1 MPIVYWN
8 HEPALFGRWSH
19 KKEAVIDMWTRSQ
32 LKDNAKAA
40 LQGRYWMAFLVCLV
54 TSFLAGG
61 SSGGISGSLTGVE
74 SGTLSSASS
83 PSIQNALLIA
93 LPLIFGVVLLISVVS
108 ICYNVFVAAPIR
120 VGCNGY
126 FMENRLG
133 PTNFTRMFSGFNKQ
147 YKNLVLTT
155 FLKQLFIFLWSL
167 LFLVPGIIKSYQY
180 YFVEYIMAENPGME
194 WRRALDLSRTMTDG
208 EKWNI
213 FVLELSFL
221 GWYLLGALACGV
233 GVLFVSPY
241 ASATYAELYEAARE
255 KALYNHWATPEE
267 LPGFTP
273 HP

>member
-1 MPIVYWN
+1 
-8 HEPALFGRWSH
+8 
-19 KKEAVIDMWTRSQ
+19 MWTRAQ
-32 LKDNAKAA
+32 LKDNATAA
-40 LQGRYWMAFLVCLV
+40 LRGRYWVAFLVCLV
-54 TSFLAGG
+54 TSL
-61 SSGGISGSLTGVE
+61 LTGGVSSSVTN
-74 SGTLSSASS
+74 SGNDLQLSTTQSS
-83 PSIQNALLIA
+83 PDITGALLA
-93 LPLIFGVVLLISVVS
+93 VLPVVLTVGLVGMALGLCYS
-108 ICYNVFVAAPIR
+108 IFVAAPIR

-194 WRRALDLSRTMTDG
+194 WRRALDLSRAMTGG

-241 ASATYAELYEAARE
+241 ASATYAELYEVARE
-255 KALYNHWATPEE
+255 KALYNHWASPEE
-267 LPGFTP
+267 LPGFTL